1 MIARTEE
8 APTVL
13 VFWRGQRTAD
23 APDATAFTPRVEEHT
38 IWLSPTIGA
47 RHKVAGGASA

>member
-1 MIARTEE
+1 MLARKE

-23 APDATAFTPRVEEHT
+23 ATSATTNGLRAKHT
-38 IWLSPTIGA
+38 IRLGLMVCK
-47 RHKVAGGASA
+47 RHKPTGGDAA